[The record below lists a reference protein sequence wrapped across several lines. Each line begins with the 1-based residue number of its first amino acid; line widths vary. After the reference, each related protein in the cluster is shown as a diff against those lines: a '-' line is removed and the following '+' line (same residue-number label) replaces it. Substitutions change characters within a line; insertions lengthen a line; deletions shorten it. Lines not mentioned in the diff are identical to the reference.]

1 MHFISGNKLH
11 VYMCGLQTKEN
22 LYKIM
27 YPITKNLQLIIK
39 IFILDHAYHL
49 CKNTKTIPYMAK
61 LSSGKT
67 FVVFAIFCSTA
78 NVLRRI
84 G

>member
-1 MHFISGNKLH
+1 MHFISGNKLY
-11 VYMCGLQTKEN
+11 VYMYGLQTKEN

-49 CKNTKTIPYMAK
+49 CKKY
-61 LSSGKT
+61 
-67 FVVFAIFCSTA
+67 
-78 NVLRRI
+78 
-84 G
+84 